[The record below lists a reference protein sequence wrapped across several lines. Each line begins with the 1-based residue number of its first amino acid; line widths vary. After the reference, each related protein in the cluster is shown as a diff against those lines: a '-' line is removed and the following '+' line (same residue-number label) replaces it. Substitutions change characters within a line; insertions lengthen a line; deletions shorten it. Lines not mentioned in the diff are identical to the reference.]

1 MDIDNWCADI
11 ITHNDK
17 KIMAKEIVAI
27 GIDLG
32 STQSEVSV
40 IENGKPEVI
49 KNNEGSNMTASV
61 VSLKDGE
68 RKVGSSAKR
77 QMVVYPKETV
87 NIIKRFMG
95 ATYDESKDAIG
106 HVLYDVV
113 NSNGQPRVSI
123 DGREY
128 SPEEISSMII
138 NSLKKTAEEYL
149 GKEVTH
155 AVITVPAFFS
165 NSAREATKKAGELA
179 GLEVMRIINEPTAA
193 ILSSK
198 IDMEKGGKYMVVD
211 FGGSTED
218 NSIADI
224 ENNVVEILATNG
236 DVYLGGTDIDKKIA
250 DWIVSEFKKE
260 NGVDLTED
268 TAECKSA
275 MSRILEAAENAKIE
289 LTSNNVTE
297 INIPYIIMKDN
308 SPLHISEKKLTRAK
322 FEQLIGPIVDKLI
335 NCAKEAMK
343 AAGNPKL
350 DGILLVGGS
359 CRIPLVQERLSK
371 EFGVQL
377 IKSSNFDLAVAEGAA
392 IQANILAGGDNASDL
407 LLLDVT
413 SLNYGIE
420 TDGGIATTIIEA
432 NTTIPCKKSQ
442 IFSTAVDNQP
452 AVTINVLNGLRP
464 MAKDN
469 KTIGTFNLDGIMPAR
484 RGVPQIEVTFDVDAN
499 GILTVTAVDKGTNK
513 EQHITIENKS
523 GLTDE
528 EIERIKKDA
537 EEHEA
542 EDAKEKERADK
553 MNQCEA
559 MIFHTE
565 RQLDEF
571 KDKEELT
578 QEDKDFFNGKIEE
591 FKKMKEENNYAKL
604 EELSKEVQERWYGIS
619 AKIYSKANPNGNVDP
634 NQFKEMFTQAQQASG
649 EPSGTASDDVQD
661 AQEVEGQVY

>member
-1 MDIDNWCADI
+1 
-11 ITHNDK
+11 
-17 KIMAKEIVAI
+17 MAKEIVAI
-27 GIDLG
+27 GLDVG
-32 STQSEVSV
+32 STASECAVY
-40 IENGKPEVI
+40 EHGKPVVI
-49 KNNEGSNMTASV
+49 FNEEGSNMTPSV
-61 VSLKDGE
+61 VSLKNGE
-68 RKVGSSAKR
+68 RKVGAAAKR
-77 QMVVYPKETV
+77 QIVVNPKETV

-95 ATYDESKDAIG
+95 CTYDECEEARK

-113 NSNGQPRVSI
+113 NSNGQPRVKI
-123 DGREY
+123 EGREY

-138 NSLKKTAEEYL
+138 HSLKKSAENYL

-165 NSAREATKKAGELA
+165 NAAREATKKAGELA

-236 DVYLGGTDIDKKIA
+236 DVFLGGTDADKVLA
-250 DWIVSEFKKE
+250 DWIASEFKDE
-260 NGVDLTED
+260 TGVDLSKD
-268 TAECKSA
+268 APA
-275 MSRILEAAENAKIE
+275 MSRIIEAAEKAKIE
-289 LTSNNVTE
+289 LSSSTQTE
-297 INIPYIIMKDN
+297 VNIPYITMGADN
-308 SPLHISEKKLTRAK
+308 TPLHLVKTVTKAK
-322 FEQLIGPIVDKLI
+322 FEQLITPIVDKLI
-335 NCAKEAMK
+335 KCAKEAMK
-343 AAGNPKL
+343 AADNPKL

-371 EFGVQL
+371 EFGVEL
-377 IKSSNFDLAVAEGAA
+377 IKSSNLDLAVAEGAA
-392 IQANILAGGDNASDL
+392 IQANTLAGGESEMI
-407 LLLDVT
+407 LLDCIPM
-413 SLNYGIE
+413 NYSIE
-420 TDGGIATTIIEA
+420 TEGGVATTIIEA

-469 KTIGTFNLDGIMPAR
+469 KMIGVFNLDGILPAR
-484 RGVPQIEVTFDVDAN
+484 RGTPQIEVTFDVDAN

-528 EIERIKKDA
+528 EVDRIKKDA

-542 EDAKEKERADK
+542 EDAKEKERIEK
-553 MNQCEA
+553 VNRCES
-559 MIFHTE
+559 MIYTTE
-565 RQLDEF
+565 RQLDENA
-571 KDKEELT
+571 DKEELT
-578 QEDKDFFNGKIEE
+578 QEDKDWFNEKIEE
-591 FKKMKEENNYAKL
+591 FKKMKEDNDYTKL
-604 EELSKEVQERWYGIS
+604 DELSDEVQKKWWEIS
-619 AKIYSKANPNGNVDP
+619 AKIYAKANPQGANGQ
-634 NQFKEMFTQAQQASG
+634 QFDAQQFQDMFKNAQQTNGAQTEEASPVD
-649 EPSGTASDDVQD
+649 ESSVDN
-661 AQEVEGQVY
+661 QVY